1 MARRPDN
8 PRPGLLVID
17 KPAGITSHDVVSRVR
32 RLAKTR
38 KVGHGGTLDPMATGV
53 LVVGVG
59 KATKLLTWV
68 SGHSKEYVATIR
80 FGIATNTDDAEGV
93 PTRVRGCASLSGEDL
108 ERAFAPLRGD
118 IMQVPTTVSAIKVG
132 GKRAYALARAG
143 EDVTLAA
150 RPVRVSRLEVL
161 APPRLAEAT
170 VAEANEAN
178 EADEAGAGERPHTP
192 RPVRVADVDVAVE
205 CSSGT
210 YVRALAR
217 DAGEALGVGAHLI
230 ALRRT
235 RVGDFPLEGALTLD
249 ELAAAT
255 AEASTAQSD
264 EPVLPLIPLGHAA
277 RAMFPSLQLSGAEA
291 GAFLHGQ
298 APRRSPDELER
309 WRLGGGGRAA
319 SPREGTASRGDDT
332 PIAALDPGGNVL
344 GLVRID
350 GERLRTVLVF

>member
-108 ERAFAPLRGD
+108 ERALAPLRGD

-161 APPRLAEAT
+161 APPRLAKAT
-170 VAEANEAN
+170 VAEAN
-178 EADEAGAGERPHTP
+178 EADEAGAGEKPHTP

-235 RVGDFPLEGALTLD
+235 RVGDFPLEEALTLD

-298 APRRSPDELER
+298 APKLSPDELER

>member
-1 MARRPDN
+1 MARRCDN

-93 PTRVRGCASLSGEDL
+93 ATAAVGCASLSEEDL
-108 ERAFAPLRGD
+108 EAALAPLRGD

-143 EDVTLAA
+143 EDVMLAA

-161 APPRLAEAT
+161 APPRLAKAT
-170 VAEANEAN
+170 VAEAN
-178 EADEAGAGERPHTP
+178 EADEAGAGEKPHTP

-235 RVGDFPLEGALTLD
+235 RVGNFPLEGALTLD

-264 EPVLPLIPLGHAA
+264 RPVLPLIPLGHAA
-277 RAMFPSLQLSGAEA
+277 RAMFPSLHLSGAEA
-291 GAFLHGQ
+291 DAFLHGQ
-298 APRRSPDELER
+298 APKRSPDELER
-309 WRLGGGGRAA
+309 WRLGDGAEAA
-319 SPREGTASRGDDT
+319 SPREGTASRGDDP

-350 GERLRTVLVF
+350 GGRLRTVLVF

>member
-143 EDVTLAA
+143 EDVALAA
-150 RPVRVSRLEVL
+150 RPVRVFRLDVL

-309 WRLGGGGRAA
+309 WRLGDGAEAA

-344 GLVRID
+344 GLVRIG

>member
-1 MARRPDN
+1 MARRCDN

-108 ERAFAPLRGD
+108 ERALAPLRGD

-161 APPRLAEAT
+161 APPRLAKAT
-170 VAEANEAN
+170 VAEAN
-178 EADEAGAGERPHTP
+178 EADEAGAGEKPHTP

-235 RVGDFPLEGALTLD
+235 RVGDFPLEEALTLD

-298 APRRSPDELER
+298 APKRSPDELER

>member
-1 MARRPDN
+1 M
-8 PRPGLLVID
+8 
-17 KPAGITSHDVVSRVR
+17 
-32 RLAKTR
+32 
-38 KVGHGGTLDPMATGV
+38 
-53 LVVGVG
+53 
-59 KATKLLTWV
+59 
-68 SGHSKEYVATIR
+68 ATIR

-93 PTRVRGCASLSGEDL
+93 PTRVRGCASLSGEDH
-108 ERAFAPLRGD
+108 ERALAPLRGD

-161 APPRLAEAT
+161 APPRLAKAT
-170 VAEANEAN
+170 VAEAN
-178 EADEAGAGERPHTP
+178 EADEAGAGEKPHTP

-235 RVGDFPLEGALTLD
+235 RVGDFPLEEALTLD

-298 APRRSPDELER
+298 APKRSPDELER

>member
-68 SGHSKEYVATIR
+68 SGHSKEYVATSR

-108 ERAFAPLRGD
+108 ERALAPLRGD

-161 APPRLAEAT
+161 APPRLAKAT
-170 VAEANEAN
+170 VAEAN
-178 EADEAGAGERPHTP
+178 EADEAGAGEKPHTP

-235 RVGDFPLEGALTLD
+235 RVGDFPLEEALTLD

-298 APRRSPDELER
+298 APKRSPDELER

>member
-108 ERAFAPLRGD
+108 ERALAPLRGD

-161 APPRLAEAT
+161 APPRLAKAT
-170 VAEANEAN
+170 VAEAN
-178 EADEAGAGERPHTP
+178 EADEAGAGEKPHTP
-192 RPVRVADVDVAVE
+192 RPVRVADVAVAVE

-235 RVGDFPLEGALTLD
+235 RVGDFPLEEALTLD

-298 APRRSPDELER
+298 APKRSPDELER

>member
-1 MARRPDN
+1 MARRCDN

-93 PTRVRGCASLSGEDL
+93 PTRVRGCSSLSGEDL
-108 ERAFAPLRGD
+108 ERALAPLRGD

-143 EDVTLAA
+143 EDVMLAA
-150 RPVRVSRLEVL
+150 RPVCVSRLEVL

-178 EADEAGAGERPHTP
+178 EADEAGARERPDTP
-192 RPVRVADVDVAVE
+192 RTQRPVRVADVDVAVE

-235 RVGDFPLEGALTLD
+235 RVADFPLEGALTLD

-264 EPVLPLIPLGHAA
+264 RPVLPLIPL
-277 RAMFPSLQLSGAEA
+277 A
-291 GAFLHGQ
+291 GEM
-298 APRRSPDELER
+298 APRRWDRSRFPARGHREPRGRHADRGARPGRQRPRPGAHRRRAPENRPGL
-309 WRLGGGGRAA
+309 LGKREHESLAF
-319 SPREGTASRGDDT
+319 PR
-332 PIAALDPGGNVL
+332 GNP
-344 GLVRID
+344 R
-350 GERLRTVLVF
+350 

>member
-93 PTRVRGCASLSGEDL
+93 PARVRGCASLSGEDL

-309 WRLGGGGRAA
+309 WRLGDGAEAA
-319 SPREGTASRGDDT
+319 SPREGTASGGDDT

>member
-108 ERAFAPLRGD
+108 ERALAPLRGD

-161 APPRLAEAT
+161 APPRLAKAT
-170 VAEANEAN
+170 VAEAN
-178 EADEAGAGERPHTP
+178 EADEAGAGEKPHTP
-192 RPVRVADVDVAVE
+192 RPVHVADVDVAVE

-235 RVGDFPLEGALTLD
+235 RVGDFPLEEALTLD

-298 APRRSPDELER
+298 APKRSPDELER

>member
-1 MARRPDN
+1 
-8 PRPGLLVID
+8 
-17 KPAGITSHDVVSRVR
+17 
-32 RLAKTR
+32 
-38 KVGHGGTLDPMATGV
+38 
-53 LVVGVG
+53 
-59 KATKLLTWV
+59 
-68 SGHSKEYVATIR
+68 
-80 FGIATNTDDAEGV
+80 
-93 PTRVRGCASLSGEDL
+93 
-108 ERAFAPLRGD
+108 
-118 IMQVPTTVSAIKVG
+118 
-132 GKRAYALARAG
+132 
-143 EDVTLAA
+143 
-150 RPVRVSRLEVL
+150 
-161 APPRLAEAT
+161 
-170 VAEANEAN
+170 
-178 EADEAGAGERPHTP
+178 
-192 RPVRVADVDVAVE
+192 
-205 CSSGT
+205 
-210 YVRALAR
+210 VRALAR

-309 WRLGGGGRAA
+309 WRLGDGAEAA

>member
-32 RLAKTR
+32 RLAKNR

-309 WRLGGGGRAA
+309 WRLGDGAEAA

>member
-1 MARRPDN
+1 MARRCDN

-93 PTRVRGCASLSGEDL
+93 PTRVRGCSSLSEEDL
-108 ERAFAPLRGD
+108 EAALAPLRGD

-143 EDVTLAA
+143 EDVMLAA

-170 VAEANEAN
+170 VAEADN
-178 EADEAGAGERPHTP
+178 AGAGERPDTP
-192 RPVRVADVDVAVE
+192 RTQRPVRVADVDVAVE

-264 EPVLPLIPLGHAA
+264 RPVLPLIPLGHAA
-277 RAMFPSLQLSGAEA
+277 RAMFPSLHLSGAEA

-298 APRRSPDELER
+298 APKRSPDELER
-309 WRLGGGGRAA
+309 WRLGDGAEAA
-319 SPREGTASRGDDT
+319 SPREGTASRGDDS

-350 GERLRTVLVF
+350 GGRLRTVLVF